1 MAHDMG
7 GAAGAAMIAVMI
19 LMMAGMTGFALAY
32 LRRAVPAAWRGRIRH
47 ALRRPA
53 SLAPGTGREGA
64 R

>member
-32 LRRAVPAAWRGRIRH
+32 LGRAVPAAWRGRIQQ
-47 ALRRPA
+47 AIRRPA
-53 SLAPGTGREGA
+53 TRPARTSRQGA